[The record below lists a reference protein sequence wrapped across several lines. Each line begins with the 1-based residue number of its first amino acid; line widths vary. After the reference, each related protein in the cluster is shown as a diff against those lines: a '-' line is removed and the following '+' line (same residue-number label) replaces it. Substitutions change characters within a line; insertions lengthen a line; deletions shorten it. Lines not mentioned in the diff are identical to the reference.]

1 MFVEIA
7 FQVLRIVIYLKRVY
21 LKSLCSKMELVTK
34 KRANDHTKY
43 SFNGYGV
50 YGKGRLALEIVKR
63 FVKDNPNMSY
73 KELQAKIPL
82 PVMSYS
88 EIQSW
93 KFSTEDKSKDRRWF
107 EDNSDLMKSF
117 DGVVFAFTNQIGKD
131 NIGEM
136 IKFALRQGYKID
148 ILNNV
153 K

>member
-1 MFVEIA
+1 
-7 FQVLRIVIYLKRVY
+7 
-21 LKSLCSKMELVTK
+21 MELVTK